1 MCIETLISCI
11 CVYHK
16 IYHFDTQITLEETK
30 YFQDWLDWNEYMET
44 IDRLDDESKA
54 ELDEIDMQCE
64 KAEVEAIAK
73 KMAQLDRGS
82 ISFV

>member
-1 MCIETLISCI
+1 MTFD
-11 CVYHK
+11 
-16 IYHFDTQITLEETK
+16 HFDTQITLEETK